1 MCGLLMIKMKLF
13 MNSILIDDENYGM
26 PLPIVCKWFN
36 KSRTDE
42 IVEIEGITG
51 AFY

>member
-1 MCGLLMIKMKLF
+1 MMICLSF
-13 MNSILIDDENYGM
+13 VDDENCGM

-42 IVEIEGITG
+42 IIEIEGITG
-51 AFY
+51 AFYQPNADDVNS